1 MKQLLLLFMICF
13 SVLVIV
19 TRCGKHTDAV
29 TRARTEVVNE
39 ISGFKQLLN
48 DSMLP
53 LAKGTSTKDLQR
65 IFSET
70 RFRYKKMEW
79 AVEYFM
85 PTTARFVNGP
95 ALDELELEENK
106 AVPPEGLQVIEELIY
121 PEYDTANREELVRN
135 IKIMLGTSERMKQ
148 HFEAISFSKEQVT
161 DAIRLQLYRIITLG
175 IAGFDAP
182 IAQGSITEAAVSL
195 EHLAQVTEMV
205 LQPVSD
211 SSKQLLKRITGQMQT
226 AAAFCRS
233 NNNFNSFNRAAFI
246 TDYINPLC
254 GLLYQ
259 FQQTENIAF
268 INDGRYYRSNAATL
282 FDSLG
287 FDVNSFIPSAEYAYT
302 AAKKIL
308 GEKLF
313 YDNILSNGN
322 NRNCGSCH
330 QPQLAFSDGLTTSA
344 SLRGGFIK
352 RNAPSISYA
361 ALQHGQFWDMRR
373 SDLESQTTDVIENKD
388 EMHGSLTEAVRKLEK
403 EDAYTSAFKEA
414 FPNAAKIEPW
424 QVQNALASYIRS
436 LAVFN
441 SRFDAYMRGN
451 KQSMN
456 STEIQGFNL
465 FIGKA
470 KCGTCHFV
478 PVFNGTVPPSFQKT
492 ESEVLGTPADA
503 AGTKPDTDEGRF
515 VMHPLPQLL
524 RSFKTPG
531 IRNAAVTAP
540 YMHNGV
546 YKTMEELMNF
556 YNKGGGKGLGLQIE
570 NQTLPPDALQLT
582 TEEVKA
588 VIAFMQALTD
598 NPKAVTGK

>member
-1 MKQLLLLFMICF
+1 MRQAAFLLLICF
-13 SVLVIV
+13 SVLAMVIS
-19 TRCGKHTDAV
+19 CGKQTDAV
-29 TRARTEVVNE
+29 TLARTEIINE
-39 ISGFKQLLN
+39 IIFFKQLLN

-53 LAKGTSTKDLQR
+53 MAKGSSTKELQQM
-65 IFSET
+65 FSET
-70 RFRYKKMEW
+70 RLHYKKMEW

-121 PEYDTANREELVRN
+121 PEYNTAKREELVRN
-135 IKIMLGTSERMKQ
+135 IKIMLGTCERMKQ

-175 IAGFDAP
+175 VSGFDAP
-182 IAQGSITEAAVSL
+182 VAQGSIAEAAISL
-195 EHLAQVTEMV
+195 EQLVQVTEMV
-205 LQPVSD
+205 LQPK
-211 SSKQLLKRITGQMQT
+211 SSSSQNLLKTITGQLKK

-233 NNNFNSFNRAAFI
+233 SNNFNSFDRAAFI

-254 GLLYQ
+254 RLLYQ

-268 INDGRYYRSNAATL
+268 VNDGRYYRSNAATL

-287 FDVNSFIPSAEYAYT
+287 FDVNSFVPSAAYAFT
-302 AAKKIL
+302 EAKKIL

-322 NRNCGSCH
+322 NRNCGTCH

-344 SLRGGFIK
+344 SLNGGFIK

-388 EMHGSLTEAVRKLEK
+388 EMHGSLPEAVRKLER
-403 EDAYTSAFKEA
+403 EDDYVSAFQQA
-414 FPNAAKIEPW
+414 FPAAKKIEPW

-451 KQSMN
+451 KQAMN

-465 FIGKA
+465 FMGKA
-470 KCGTCHFV
+470 KCGTCHFM

-503 AGTKPDTDEGRF
+503 AGTKLDADEGRF

-531 IRNAAVTAP
+531 IRNAAHTAP

-570 NQTLPPDALQLT
+570 NQTLPADALRLT
-582 TEEVKA
+582 TDEIKA

-598 NPKAVTGK
+598 NPKKD